1 MRKLNIITIFLLGLF
16 TSCEDII
23 KLDLRSSDP
32 QIVIEGVVTTQP
44 GPYFVKISKST
55 DFYEPGIYP
64 PVTGA
69 LVEITDNAGNN
80 EILTEVSEGSY
91 IAQSI
96 TGQSGRVYTLNVTI
110 DTEEYS
116 AESVMVNVVEIDSLR
131 LEFFSGTDFRDGGYY
146 LHCFFTDPPETGNN
160 YRIITYVN
168 GEMDKTIFLVDDKF
182 INGNSVDY
190 YIYNVAYQ
198 PGDTALVQ
206 LISVDLNV
214 YNYYMTLLSVINQPG
229 GGSPANPANPNS
241 NLTNGALGYFG
252 ALAIDR
258 DTLIIK

>member
-32 QIVIEGVVTTQP
+32 QIVIEGVVTTQS
-44 GPYFVKISKST
+44 GPYFVQISKST

-80 EILTEVSEGSY
+80 EILTEISEGSY

-96 TGQSGRVYTLNVTI
+96 TGQSGRVYTLNVAI

-146 LHCFFTDPPETGNN
+146 LHCFFTDPPLGNC
-160 YRIITYVN
+160 R
-168 GEMDKTIFLVDDKF
+168 
-182 INGNSVDY
+182 
-190 YIYNVAYQ
+190 
-198 PGDTALVQ
+198 
-206 LISVDLNV
+206 
-214 YNYYMTLLSVINQPG
+214 
-229 GGSPANPANPNS
+229 
-241 NLTNGALGYFG
+241 
-252 ALAIDR
+252 R
-258 DTLIIK
+258 